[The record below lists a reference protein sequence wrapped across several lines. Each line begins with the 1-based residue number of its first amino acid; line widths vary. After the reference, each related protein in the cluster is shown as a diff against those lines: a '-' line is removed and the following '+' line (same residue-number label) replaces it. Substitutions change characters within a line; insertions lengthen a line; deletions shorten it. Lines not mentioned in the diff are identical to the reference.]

1 MLLINSLIFGE
12 NQMTT
17 SLSHLISDLKIDMGE
32 NILDQDTAK
41 RALFRAIVIINKDLE
56 TDYKIENTDN
66 DEIQPNL
73 NDLHKEM
80 LLLQAQIYL
89 FRMNMNQKP
98 ESISFKSNDKQV
110 KKVSAKWKDVI
121 YT

>member
-1 MLLINSLIFGE
+1 
-12 NQMTT
+12 MTT
-17 SLSHLISDLKIDMGE
+17 TLSELITDLKIDMDE
-32 NILDQDTAK
+32 NTLNDDTAK
-41 RALFRAIVIINKDLE
+41 RALSRAIVIINNDLE
-56 TDYKIENTDN
+56 TDYQIKKTDN
-66 DEIQPNL
+66 YKIQPNL
-73 NDLHKEM
+73 NALHKEM